1 MSMINTA
8 NSIPSDLIQ
17 TLFDGQQAM
26 TDLAMKQVQVA
37 AQAEVQLQQQ
47 ATAMEAVAMMTGIGT
62 KVDTVV

>member
-26 TDLAMKQVQVA
+26 TDLAMKQVQVS

-47 ATAMEAVAMMTGIGT
+47 ATALEAVAMMTGIGT
-62 KVDTVV
+62 KIDTVV